1 MAERGRPSL
10 YDPNTTPK
18 MAGALANQGL
28 TNEEIAKELGINVS
42 TFYAWKAEYPD
53 FSEKVQSGAS
63 SVDDRVENAFL
74 KRALG
79 YDLRLRKQV
88 VVGGSLED
96 AEYDVHIAPEPGAAL
111 NWLKNRRPEKWRDK
125 QPEGQGNERRLNI
138 VLSNQSDMDMSNVEL
153 NLGEKKDG

>member
-1 MAERGRPSL
+1 MAEPGRPSL

-18 MAGALANQGL
+18 MAGALAKQGL
-28 TNEEIAKELGINVS
+28 TNEEIAKGLGINVS
-42 TFYAWKAEYPD
+42 TFYAWKIEYPD

-63 SVDDRVENAFL
+63 SIDDRVENAFL

-79 YDLRLRKQV
+79 YDLRLKKQV

-111 NWLKNRRPEKWRDK
+111 NWLKNRRPDKWRDK
-125 QPEGQGNERRLNI
+125 QPESVSESGGLRITVEPI
-138 VLSNQSDMDMSNVEL
+138 TDMSNVEL
-153 NLGEKKDG
+153 HLPTKTPE